1 MEPISIH
8 PSNYIPLAKG
18 NDTPLTGKGPSLR
31 ETAQSFEAFFIL
43 EVLRE
48 MENTL
53 EEGSI
58 FGGGIEGKTF
68 GDIARWELAQRISQ
82 QSHLGIA
89 DAMVE
94 QLTSRGETP
103 PKSEENK
110 P

>member
-1 MEPISIH
+1 MEPIPIQ
-8 PSNYIPLAKG
+8 PPKCIPFQKE
-18 NDTPLTGKGPSLR
+18 NDVPLEGKEASLR
-31 ETAQSFEAFFIL
+31 EAAQSFEAFFIL

-53 EEGSI
+53 EEGSL

-68 GDIARWELAQRISQ
+68 GDMARWELAQRISK

-89 DAMVE
+89 DAMVQ
-94 QLTSRGETP
+94 QLTSRGEDSL
-103 PKSEENK
+103 KSGENK

>member
-1 MEPISIH
+1 MEPIAINSAK
-8 PSNYIPLAKG
+8 YIPFAKG
-18 NDTPLTGKGPSLR
+18 NDTPLNGKEPSLR
-31 ETAQSFEAFFIL
+31 DAAQSFESFFIL

-53 EEGSI
+53 EEGSL

-94 QLTSRGETP
+94 QLTSREGDP
-103 PKSEENK
+103 LKAGENK

>member
-1 MEPISIH
+1 MEPIPIQSQKC
-8 PSNYIPLAKG
+8 IPFPKE
-18 NDTPLTGKGPSLR
+18 NDTPLNGKEPSLR
-31 ETAQSFEAFFIL
+31 ETAQSFESFFIL

-89 DAMVE
+89 DAMVK
-94 QLTSRGETP
+94 QLTSREENP
-103 PKSEENK
+103 LKSGENK